1 MGDTK
6 VLDWHWALS
15 RAAVVM
21 ALFALAFLPFVQMA
35 SVPAMPRF
43 YFRSQDF
50 PVIFTIAGTMGLLLW
65 RQPSWRLPDALPTTR
80 AVWMTAFLI
89 APSLWAGTHLI
100 MLNYPLTRDEHMVAF
115 DGANFTAGRLG
126 AILPEEWAGFGEALV
141 PNFLITAEGW
151 QVMASAYL
159 PVNAMMR
166 ALFGKLLD
174 PAALNPLLLST
185 GLIVLWSLARRIFAE
200 DNRAVWVVM
209 LTFLLSGQLLTNAM
223 THYAMTGHV
232 VLNLLWLALYLRGGP
247 LAHALAMTIG
257 FLTIGLHQ
265 PIFHP
270 LFVGPILLG
279 LLWQRRFRLFSIY
292 AVVYAASLLFWF
304 SYPVLV
310 IDALGLERSSG
321 GSGAGAGGFIA
332 ERIIPLLTRIDPA
345 MVPLMLAN
353 LLRAIAW
360 NAAYLLPLLLIT
372 ALGWRKLDALG
383 KQLLAGLV
391 LTIFAIAILLP
402 YQGHG
407 WGYRYIHALIG
418 PLCLLAGYG
427 WQLLPQAERPSAQGG
442 LIVLAV
448 VSLLSLPFQWW
459 SARHFVEPHVRLYEI
474 AKSQQTDFV
483 LFDSEMPSHGVD
495 DVRNLPDLSNR
506 PLLFSSREMDGAMIG
521 ELCNRGTLAVL
532 TREDFR
538 SVGLAHNIPVRSPV
552 FEEKAQVL
560 QGRDCVRSVDR

>member
-6 VLDWHWALS
+6 ALDWHWALS

-50 PVIFTIAGTMGLLLW
+50 PVIFAIAGTMGLLLW

-174 PAALNPLLLST
+174 PALLNPLLLST
-185 GLIVLWSLARRIFAE
+185 GLVVLWSLARRIFAG
-200 DNRAVWVVM
+200 DNRAVWVVI
-209 LTFLLSGQLLTNAM
+209 LTFLLSGQLMTNAM

-232 VLNLLWLALYLRGGP
+232 VFNLLWLALYFRGG
-247 LAHALAMTIG
+247 LVAHALAMTIG

-279 LLWQRRFRLFSIY
+279 MLWQRRFRLFSIY

-310 IDALGLERSSG
+310 IYALGLERSSG

-391 LTIFAIAILLP
+391 LTVFAIAILLP

-418 PLCLLAGYG
+418 PMCLLAGYG
-427 WQLLPQAERPSAQGG
+427 WRLIPQAERSSAQGG
-442 LIVLAV
+442 LIALAL

-459 SARHFVEPHVRLYEI
+459 SARQFVEPHVRLHDI

-521 ELCNRGTLAVL
+521 ELCNRGTLAIL
-532 TREDFR
+532 TRKDFR
-538 SVGLAHNIPVRSPV
+538 SVGLAHNIPVRSRV
-552 FEEKAQVL
+552 FEEKVQVL